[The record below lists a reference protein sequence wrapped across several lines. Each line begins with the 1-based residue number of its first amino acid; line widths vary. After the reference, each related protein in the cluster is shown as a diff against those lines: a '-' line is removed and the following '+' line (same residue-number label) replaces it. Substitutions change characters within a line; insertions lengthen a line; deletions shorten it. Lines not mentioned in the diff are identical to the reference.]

1 MKRIT
6 YWWPLAKSLAAFLN
20 EQQNEAGKKI
30 FEGVAIY
37 TGTKGTAKSYP
48 CIEVTYD
55 GEQAISFTQFQGNVD
70 LWADLWLKSSS
81 NDPAE
86 AYDLQDAMQQK
97 VLAVLIEWPAQIL
110 EKLGIATK
118 LTIKEITS
126 DGDLYRPSVGA
137 RIVLN
142 IEWRKSI

>member
-20 EQQNEAGKKI
+20 AQQDEAGKNI

-48 CIEVTYD
+48 CIEITYD
-55 GEQAISFTQFQGNVD
+55 GEQEISFTQPRGNID
-70 LWADLWLKSSS
+70 LWADIWLKSSS
-81 NDPAE
+81 SDPAD
-86 AYDLQDAMQQK
+86 AYELQDAMQQK
-97 VLAVLIEWPAQIL
+97 VFVVLMEWPEQIL
-110 EKLGIATK
+110 AELGIATK
-118 LTIKEITS
+118 LTIKEVTS

-142 IEWRKSI
+142 IEWRNSI